1 LESTENYLDFGDKK
15 LTVLLDSW
23 AWIEYYRGSA
33 LGEKVRPIIEGS
45 EEAYVSTIN
54 IAEVYRWF
62 LWSYGPREAELERKT
77 IKERCL
83 IAPVDESTAVEAAK
97 VRHGAKLSLGDSII
111 LATARKFAAKV
122 VTGDRELKGMKDVQ
136 FIE

>member
-1 LESTENYLDFGDKK
+1 LESTESYLGFGGKK

-33 LGEKVRPIIEGS
+33 LGEKVRLIIEGS

-54 IAEVYRWF
+54 IAEAYRWF
-62 LWSYGPREAELERKT
+62 LSSYGPREAELERKT
-77 IKERCL
+77 VKERCL
-83 IAPVDESTAVEAAK
+83 IAPVDEGIAVEAAK
-97 VRHGAKLSLGDSII
+97 VRHGVKLSLGDSII

-122 VTGDRELKGMKDVQ
+122 VTGDKELKGMKDVL
-136 FIE
+136 FVE

>member
-1 LESTENYLDFGDKK
+1 

-23 AWIEYYRGSA
+23 AWTNGVRGIVNKEYYRGGA

-62 LWSYGPREAELERKT
+62 LSSYGPREAELERKT

-83 IAPVDESTAVEAAK
+83 IAPVIAVEAAK
-97 VRHGAKLSLGDSII
+97 VRHGMKLSLGDSII
-111 LATARKFAAKV
+111 LATAHKFAAKV
-122 VTGDRELKGMKDVQ
+122 VTGDRELKGMKDVL
-136 FIE
+136 FIA